1 MTKRK
6 IAYCYNVEDFR
17 ELARKRLPSPMYNYI
32 DGAAEDEW
40 TYRRNTIA
48 FNEHELVPRFLIDVE
63 NIDTSVEV
71 LGQKISWPFLCS
83 PTGFHRLFHHDG
95 EAGAARAASRTGTIF
110 CLSTISTTTIE
121 EVAQSSEGP
130 KVFQIYVLRDRG
142 LSEEYIERCKEAN
155 YDALCLTV
163 DVPSNGRRER
173 DLRTGMTVPPRL
185 TIRSYLD
192 IATHLDWSVNYLL
205 HKTPSM
211 VNIEHK
217 VPKGTSDISVMDFMN
232 SQFDRSVTWKDAAWM
247 IKKWDKPFAIKGIL
261 SVEDAKKAV
270 DVGASA
276 VMVSN
281 HGGRQMDGCP
291 APIEVLGDIVNAV
304 GDKVEVI
311 LDGGIRRG
319 IHILKA
325 MAMGAKACMGGRAYL
340 YGLAAGGEE
349 GAYRSL
355 NLLKEE
361 VRNNMILLGTRNL
374 EEVTID
380 HLRKI

>member
-1 MTKRK
+1 VTKRS
-6 IAYCYNVEDFR
+6 IASCYKVEDFR
-17 ELARKRLPSPMYNYI
+17 ELARKRLPSPMFHYI

-40 TYRRNTIA
+40 TYRRNTLA

-95 EAGAARAASRTGTIF
+95 ESGAARAASRAGTIF

-192 IATHLDWSVNYLL
+192 IATHLDWSFNYLL

-232 SQFDRSVTWKDAAWM
+232 SQFDRSVTWEDAAWM
-247 IKKWDKPFAIKGIL
+247 IKKWNKPFAIKGIL

-276 VMVSN
+276 IMVSN

-291 APIEVLGDIVNAV
+291 APIEVLAEVVEAV
-304 GDKVEVI
+304 GDEVEVI

-319 IHILKA
+319 THILKA
-325 MAMGAKACMGGRAYL
+325 IAMGARACMGGRAYL

-361 VRNNMILLGTRNL
+361 VHNNMILLGTRNL
-374 EEVTID
+374 KEISLD

>member
-6 IAYCYNVEDFR
+6 IASCYNVEDFR
-17 ELARKRLPSPMYNYI
+17 ELARKRLPSPMFHYI

-40 TYRRNTIA
+40 TYRRNTLA

-95 EAGAARAASRTGTIF
+95 EAGAARAASRAGTIF

-205 HKTPSM
+205 HTTPSM

-304 GDKVEVI
+304 GNEVEVI

-374 EEVTID
+374 EEITLD

>member
-1 MTKRK
+1 VTKRK

-17 ELARKRLPSPMYNYI
+17 ELARKRLPSPMFHYI

-40 TYRRNTIA
+40 TYRRNTLA

>member
-17 ELARKRLPSPMYNYI
+17 ELARKRLPSPMFHYI

-40 TYRRNTIA
+40 TYRRNTLA

-192 IATHLDWSVNYLL
+192 ISTHLDWSVNYLL

>member
-17 ELARKRLPSPMYNYI
+17 ELARKRLPSPMFHYI

-40 TYRRNTIA
+40 TYRRNTLA

-163 DVPSNGRRER
+163 DVPSNGRIER

>member
-1 MTKRK
+1 VTKRK

-17 ELARKRLPSPMYNYI
+17 ELARKRLPSPMFHYI

-40 TYRRNTIA
+40 TYRRNTLA

-205 HKTPSM
+205 HKIPSM